1 MQTVEDTGVI
11 MREIRDLEVQLDNMN
26 EDEIDE
32 NLKKI
37 SKDLEQIKKENSELI
52 SKYKKARK

>member
-1 MQTVEDTGVI
+1 MEDTGVI
-11 MREIRDLEVQLDNMN
+11 MREIRDLEVQLDNIN

-32 NLKKI
+32 NLRKI

>member
-32 NLKKI
+32 NLRKI

>member
-11 MREIRDLEVQLDNMN
+11 MREIRDLEVQLDNIN

-32 NLKKI
+32 NLRKI

>member
-32 NLKKI
+32 NLRKI
-37 SKDLEQIKKENSELI
+37 SKDLEQINKENSELI